1 MSQRLFPLGLI
12 VVAAACASARGS
24 APRVRVRVVNSARYT
39 MSVRTC
45 SPGPCS
51 DFRRLRPGAR
61 TTFALP
67 WIGYSRYIVQGRDGD
82 RIAIQVPIDFSGPGR
97 RTVTLVPR
105 YHPQEST
112 R

>member
-1 MSQRLFPLGLI
+1 MSQRLLSLGFVI
-12 VVAAACASARGS
+12 VAAACASARG
-24 APRVRVRVVNSARYT
+24 APGVRVRVVNAARYT
-39 MSVRTC
+39 MSVNAC

-51 DFRRLRPGAR
+51 EFRQLRPGAR
-61 TTFALP
+61 TTFTLP

-82 RIAIQVPIDFSGPGR
+82 RVAIQVPIDFSGPGC